1 MWSSP
6 PPLPFTSRHVCSLT
20 VIGMSVGLCVSV
32 CVCLSA
38 CLFLQT
44 ELAVMVVEK
53 RKSETGGGQEWM
65 RVETEKQKQSIN
77 VVVR

>member
-1 MWSSP
+1 M
-6 PPLPFTSRHVCSLT
+6 
-20 VIGMSVGLCVSV
+20 
-32 CVCLSA
+32 CLSA

-65 RVETEKQKQSIN
+65 RVETEKQNS
-77 VVVR
+77 RSTSL